1 MVLGLKEGLVECATV
16 CLKSEVII
24 NVHIY
29 AFRCCSFNLPE
40 LYITILQLP
49 TLTKVIIF
57 SHFFSG
63 TLKIAEVVS
72 RFKDLNFEDFL
83 QLIAKYGFQVQRKD
97 TSNEFFYLVDLKKV
111 APCKK
116 KPPEFKLKPCLY
128 KKR

>member
-1 MVLGLKEGLVECATV
+1 MIQFHIKTLSRYRIVLL
-16 CLKSEVII
+16 
-24 NVHIY
+24 
-29 AFRCCSFNLPE
+29 
-40 LYITILQLP
+40 
-49 TLTKVIIF
+49 
-57 SHFFSG
+57 FFSG

-83 QLIAKYGFQVQRKD
+83 QLITKYGFQVQRKD

-111 APCKK
+111 ALCKK

>member
-1 MVLGLKEGLVECATV
+1 MIFVVVVLICMT
-16 CLKSEVII
+16 C
-24 NVHIY
+24 
-29 AFRCCSFNLPE
+29 
-40 LYITILQLP
+40 
-49 TLTKVIIF
+49 TLHMIFTPTKVIIF

-83 QLIAKYGFQVQRKD
+83 QLITKYGFQVQRKD

>member
-1 MVLGLKEGLVECATV
+1 MLFVVVVLM
-16 CLKSEVII
+16 CL
-24 NVHIY
+24 
-29 AFRCCSFNLPE
+29 F
-40 LYITILQLP
+40 ITILQL
-49 TLTKVIIF
+49 LKSLFF
-57 SHFFSG
+57 SLFFSG

-83 QLIAKYGFQVQRKD
+83 QLITKYGFQVQRKD